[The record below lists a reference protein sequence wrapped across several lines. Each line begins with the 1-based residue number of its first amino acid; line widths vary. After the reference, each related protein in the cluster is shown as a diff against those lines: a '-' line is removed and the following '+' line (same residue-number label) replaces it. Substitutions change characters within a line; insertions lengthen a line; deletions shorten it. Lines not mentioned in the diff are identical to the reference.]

1 MESTNTKKL
10 PAVNGYFPINGTHAA
25 NSLMPEPNESVILK
39 ILIIGDPCVGKTSFV
54 QRYVNGTFHKNYK
67 GTIGVDFALKI
78 IKSPTGGTVKLQL
91 WDVAGQERYTSM
103 TRVYY
108 RDAHGCFIMFDLT
121 NRHSFLN
128 VTKWKR
134 DLDSKCVL
142 ADGTTVPCI
151 LIGNKSDM
159 KALRQ
164 VQDEEVD
171 RLCQEFNFA
180 SWAEMSVK
188 DDVMVSDCMKH
199 LVKYVLSHERMT
211 MTRPQEALETL
222 KLGKPDTTEK
232 KPVKSDGCKLCF

>member
-1 MESTNTKKL
+1 MADKKL
-10 PAVNGYFPINGTHAA
+10 LTVETYFPSNGTQAA

-54 QRYVNGTFHKNYK
+54 QRYVNGTFHRNYK

-78 IKSPTGGTVKLQL
+78 IKCPTGGTVKLQL

-108 RDAHGCFIMFDLT
+108 RDAHGCIIMFDLT
-121 NRHSFLN
+121 NRNSFLN

-134 DLDSKCVL
+134 DFDSKCVL
-142 ADGTTVPCI
+142 ADGTTVPCV
-151 LIGNKSDM
+151 LVGNKSDM

-164 VQDEEVD
+164 VQDEEIE

-188 DDVMVSDCMKH
+188 DNLMVDDCMKH
-199 LVKYVLSHERMT
+199 LVRGILSHERMSVS
-211 MTRPQEALETL
+211 RPIEASSAL
-222 KLGKPDTTEK
+222 KLGKAGKEQTTEK
-232 KPVKSDGCKLCF
+232 NGCKLCGSS

>member
-1 MESTNTKKL
+1 MADKKL
-10 PAVNGYFPINGTHAA
+10 LTVESYFPTNGTQAA

-54 QRYVNGTFHKNYK
+54 QRYVNGTFHRNYK
-67 GTIGVDFALKI
+67 GTIGVDFALKL

-108 RDAHGCFIMFDLT
+108 RDAHGCLIMFDLT
-121 NRHSFLN
+121 NRNSFLN

-134 DLDSKCVL
+134 DFDSKCVL
-142 ADGTTVPCI
+142 ADGTTVPCV
-151 LIGNKSDM
+151 LVGNKSDM

-164 VQDEEVD
+164 VQDEEIE

-188 DDVMVSDCMKH
+188 DNLMVDDCMKH
-199 LVKYVLSHERMT
+199 LVRGILSHDRMEI
-211 MTRPQEALETL
+211 TRPHDASSAM
-222 KLGKPDTTEK
+222 KLGKSEKDTKDKT
-232 KPVKSDGCKLCF
+232 SAGCKICGT